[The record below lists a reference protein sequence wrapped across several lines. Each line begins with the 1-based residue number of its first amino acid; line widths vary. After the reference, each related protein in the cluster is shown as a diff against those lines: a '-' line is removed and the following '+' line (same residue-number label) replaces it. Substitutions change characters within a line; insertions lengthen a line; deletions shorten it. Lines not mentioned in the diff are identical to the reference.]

1 MQFTL
6 QTGILEKNFP
16 EPLRFLMNPVA
27 ILLFLFLAIP
37 LVEIYVLI
45 KVGGVIGAPMTIFL
59 VVFTAVLG
67 AWLLRLQGF
76 ATLRRIQQTLQQGGL
91 PAMELMEGAL
101 LLMAGA
107 LLLTPGF
114 FTDAIGFACLVPG
127 MRRALIA
134 RVMRRVLAS
143 RAPDSRQHTSS
154 PFEQEPPHAGAP
166 HPHQSR
172 TIEGEYTREDE

>member
-1 MQFTL
+1 
-6 QTGILEKNFP
+6 
-16 EPLRFLMNPVA
+16 MNPVA

-45 KVGGVIGAPMTIFL
+45 KVGGVIGAPMTVFL

-127 MRRALIA
+127 IRRALIA
-134 RVMRRVLAS
+134 RVMQRVLAS
-143 RAPDSRQHTSS
+143 SRQHTST
-154 PFEQEPPHAGAP
+154 PFEQEPPNAGS
-166 HPHQSR
+166 HDPHQSR